1 MKGIIMA
8 AVIAGMSGAA
18 GAADFPDLQRLGASG
33 LAGIEVPAP
42 AAADW
47 DLDAM
52 RFNHNERASCA
63 RSEDPFEIPA
73 YLFAT
78 PSPAEKPGSIT
89 VIGGTSTGYPVDEGK
104 CVNTDKFRAA
114 VRLTD
119 RQRVSYRMPDAPGTL
134 VYANVRHLDRFYAAS
149 IPVGAIAELYYQVAY
164 YKVPLIGARG
174 GHAQVRAVFSKP
186 VRLTPQFP
194 ANPSEVME
202 VSSLIFSVQAVG
214 TSPGGYVD
222 PIRTVDGSMLLG
234 LGVYTDQA
242 KLLDQYVEMKC
253 AETRQY
259 RLLLSA
265 GEKESYARAY
275 LEEAD
280 SRRLSTYF
288 LLTSNNCNTNQL
300 RILDGIL
307 KASYTPA
314 QAEALARTN
323 SFDPDSAVSAL
334 KARGITSDAERV
346 VNFEKEE
353 ASVAFLRNYKR

>member
-1 MKGIIMA
+1 MKLIMMA
-8 AVIAGMSGAA
+8 AVIAGISGAA
-18 GAADFPDLQRLGASG
+18 GAAEFSDLQRLGASE
-33 LAGIEVPAP
+33 LAGIEVPAPAAAAGP

-52 RFNHNERASCA
+52 RFNHNERAGCA

-78 PSPAEKPGSIT
+78 PRARF
-89 VIGGTSTGYPVDEGK
+89 TGYPVDEGK
-104 CVNTDKFRAA
+104 CVNTEKFRAA

-119 RQRVSYRMPDAPGTL
+119 RQRALYRLPGDSGTM
-134 VYANVRHLDRFYAAS
+134 VYANVRHLDRFYAAA

-164 YKVPLIGARG
+164 YKVPLIGVRG

-194 ANPSEVME
+194 ANPSEVIE

-222 PIRTVDGSMLLG
+222 PIRTIDGSMLLG

-253 AETRQY
+253 AEPRQY

-265 GEKESYARAY
+265 EEKRRYARAY
-275 LEEAD
+275 LEDAD

-307 KASYTPA
+307 KESYTPA
-314 QAEALARTN
+314 QAAALERTN
-323 SFDPDSAVSAL
+323 SFDPDQAVSAL
-334 KARGITSDAERV
+334 EARGLTTDAERV
-346 VNFEKEE
+346 INFEKEE
-353 ASVAFLRNYKR
+353 ASVEFLRNYKR